1 MLDGRILPVDSK
13 WPGPELIAELEASSD
28 PVRMEELRK
37 RVEKLVCSRIKEVS
51 GYIDPSVTVPLAVLA
66 VPDPIYNC
74 CRSAHVAARTS
85 RVSIVSY
92 SLAVPY
98 LLSLWMLHDAYSR
111 DVDQEMLVAGVNQ
124 IGECIKLMEARLEGQ
139 LSKGLKMAEN
149 AALEMRTLIADARAS
164 LISVGRSADVEEVE
178 DVVV

>member
-1 MLDGRILPVDSK
+1 V
-13 WPGPELIAELEASSD
+13 A
-28 PVRMEELRK
+28 
-37 RVEKLVCSRIKEVS
+37 

-66 VPDPIYNC
+66 VPDPVYNC
-74 CRSAHVAARTS
+74 CRSAHVSARTS

-111 DVDQEMLVAGVNQ
+111 DIDQEMLVAGVNQ
-124 IGECIKLMEARLEGQ
+124 IAECIRLMEGRLEGQ

-149 AALEMRTLIADARAS
+149 ASLEMRSLLGDARAS
-164 LISVGRSADVEEVE
+164 LVSVGRSAEVE